1 LIVVQGRV
9 VLVTGGSSGIGYATA
24 RRLASRG
31 ARVIITA
38 RDTPRLRAAR
48 TSLWAELGRP
58 VESIAADLTSAAD
71 RERLVDWAVDT
82 YGQLDALVNNAAVGR
97 VDRLAELSADD
108 VSEVITTNLIAVAD
122 LTRLALPHLRRTHGD
137 VVMISSAMAVAP
149 APPLSLYSATKSGVH
164 GLVTALRREERDV
177 QVHEVLPGLVAT
189 EWLAYALGWRANDAS
204 PHADTTVG
212 SSPERIAADVERCLT
227 ADSARTVSSPR
238 VAGLARLA
246 ALPPV
251 AQLVDVVV
259 PRIADRVIAWSREYG
274 ERLGRRGES
283 EKGHE
288 RP

>member
-1 LIVVQGRV
+1 MVAIGGRV

-31 ARVIITA
+31 ARVIISA
-38 RDTPRLRAAR
+38 RDTPRLRDAR
-48 TSLWAELGRP
+48 TALWAELGRP
-58 VESIAADLTSAAD
+58 VEAIAADLGSAAE
-71 RERLVDWAVDT
+71 RERLVDRAVDT

-108 VSEVITTNLIAVAD
+108 VTEVITTNLIAVAD
-122 LTRLALPHLRRTHGD
+122 LTRLALPQLRRSHGD

-149 APPLSLYSATKSGVH
+149 APPLSLYSATKSGIH

-189 EWLAYALGWRANDAS
+189 EWLAYAMGWRANDAS
-204 PHADTTVG
+204 PHAGTTVG
-212 SSPERIAADVERCLT
+212 SKPERIAADVERCLN

-238 VAGLARLA
+238 LAGLARLA
-246 ALPPV
+246 AVPPA

-259 PRIADRVIAWSREYG
+259 PRIADRVIEWSQKYG
-274 ERLGRRGES
+274 ERLGSRGGSGE
-283 EKGHE
+283 GQE